1 MRISDWSSDVCSSD
15 LTADYD
21 RAIRRWTR
29 EMRWRS
35 AMIEALAPRAGE
47 MIVDVGCGTGRFA
60 VMLKRA
66 APGVNLIG
74 VDPDVEALA
83 REEAGR
89 VGNAG
94 VRACVSRGARET

>member
-1 MRISDWSSDVCSSD
+1 MNEQTYTPPLGTGD
-15 LTADYD
+15 TADYD

-47 MIVDVGCGTGRFA
+47 MIVDVGCGTGSFA

-66 APGVNLIG
+66 EPGVNLIG
-74 VDPDVEALA
+74 VDPDVEELA
-83 REEAGR
+83 RSEERR
-89 VGNAG
+89 VGKEG
-94 VRACVSRGARET
+94 VRTCRTRWSPMH